1 LGSKPSLITVE
12 VILEGKVQK
21 VGMRNFIRRL
31 ATKYKITG
39 YVENV
44 DNGSVRVVAQGSE
57 EKLSVFLKNIGK
69 PSLAVRLSGGK
80 IVKMVERPSCEQGFG
95 SFEKR

>member
-1 LGSKPSLITVE
+1 MITVE

-21 VGMRNFIRRL
+21 VGMRNYIRRL
-31 ATKYKITG
+31 AIKHKIKG

-57 EKLSVFLKNIGK
+57 EKLSVFLKNIEK
-69 PSLAVRLSGGK
+69 VSLAVRLSGGK
-80 IVKMVERPSCEQGFG
+80 ILKMVERPSCERGFG

>member
-1 LGSKPSLITVE
+1 MITVE

-21 VGMRNFIRRL
+21 VGMRNYIRRL
-31 ATKYKITG
+31 AIKHKIKG

-57 EKLSVFLKNIGK
+57 EKLSVFLKNIEK
-69 PSLAVRLSGGK
+69 VSLAVRLSGGK
-80 IVKMVERPSCEQGFG
+80 ILKMVERPSCERGFG
-95 SFEKR
+95 LFEKR